1 MPGNPTEAREHA
13 ANCFRIAET
22 ATSPTV
28 QKTFFDLARQ
38 WNRLASDLEDA
49 LRLLA
54 GPHGYAQACT
64 NHPRFR
70 TPPSYAERIKGADR
84 SRRWEQLVV
93 AIGVNRVDNDINQVP
108 PDRIGQPIAN

>member
-28 QKTFFDLARQ
+28 QKTFFDLACQ

-49 LRLLA
+49 LRLLL
-54 GPHGYAQACT
+54 
-64 NHPRFR
+64 R
-70 TPPSYAERIKGADR
+70 
-84 SRRWEQLVV
+84 
-93 AIGVNRVDNDINQVP
+93 
-108 PDRIGQPIAN
+108 

>member
-1 MPGNPTEAREHA
+1 VPGNPTEAREHA

-28 QKTFFDLARQ
+28 QKTFFDLACQ

-54 GPHGYAQACT
+54 AVT
-64 NHPRFR
+64 TLDSKTESEVDVS
-70 TPPSYAERIKGADR
+70 TPTTGKRP
-84 SRRWEQLVV
+84 
-93 AIGVNRVDNDINQVP
+93 GVP
-108 PDRIGQPIAN
+108 LCK

>member
-28 QKTFFDLARQ
+28 QKTFFDLAHQ

-54 GPHGYAQACT
+54 AVTTLTSRLSPKLTFQPPPQPSGRQITKGP
-64 NHPRFR
+64 
-70 TPPSYAERIKGADR
+70 D
-84 SRRWEQLVV
+84 
-93 AIGVNRVDNDINQVP
+93 
-108 PDRIGQPIAN
+108 